1 MMLDLN
7 RVASFIAVADSGSF
21 TKAAHLLGLSKAR
34 ISFNVRRL
42 EAELGASLLA
52 RNTRHTV
59 LTDCGER
66 FLREARQ
73 LLDQAER
80 ASASVLPSP
89 AGLSGR
95 LRITSTSAF
104 ALQAVLP
111 VLADMAEAHPEL
123 AIEHVASS
131 NLCDLVAERFDVAIR
146 LGELADS
153 DYKAARIGDY
163 ALQLVA
169 SPAYLLRHPVGS
181 ADALAQVDWL
191 AHTHLSDAP
200 WRFFKAPA
208 TTEPS
213 RFERQPRLQADSAEA
228 LLAMSLRGLGVALL
242 PGWLV
247 DDAIAQGELVSVI
260 DPGHFARQPIHALY
274 RNSMYV
280 PAAIRVFIDLLT
292 ARWNDQESM
301 R

>member
-1 MMLDLN
+1 MAATVPCAPPN
-7 RVASFIAVADSGSF
+7 SASISTCRSTTSF
-21 TKAAHLLGLSKAR
+21 S
-34 ISFNVRRL
+34 L

-66 FLREARQ
+66 FLHEARL
-73 LLDQAER
+73 LLDQAQR
-80 ASASVLPSP
+80 ATATVQPSP
-89 AGLSGR
+89 AQLAGR
-95 LRITSTSAF
+95 LHITSTSAF

-111 VLADMAEAHPEL
+111 VLADMAEAHPGL

-131 NLCDLVAERFDVAIR
+131 HLCDLVAERFDVAIR
-146 LGELADS
+146 LGELPDS

-169 SPAYLLRHPVGS
+169 SPGYLLQHPVGS
-181 ADALAQVDWL
+181 AEALAQVDWL
-191 AHTHLSDAP
+191 AHSHLSNAP
-200 WRFFKAPA
+200 WRFFNAPA
-208 TTEPS
+208 TPEIS
-213 RFERQPRLQADSAEA
+213 RFERPSRLQADSAEA
-228 LLAMSLRGLGVALL
+228 LLAMALRGLGVALL

-247 DDAIAQGELVSVI
+247 ADTLAKGELVSVI

-280 PAAIRVFIDLLT
+280 PATIRVFIDQLT
-292 ARWNDQESM
+292 QQWATQQSPY
-301 R
+301 